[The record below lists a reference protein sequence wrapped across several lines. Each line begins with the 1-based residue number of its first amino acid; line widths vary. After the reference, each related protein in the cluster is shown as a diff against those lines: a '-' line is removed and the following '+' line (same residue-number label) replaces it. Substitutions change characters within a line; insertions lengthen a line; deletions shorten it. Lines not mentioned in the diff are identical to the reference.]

1 MPKAKTPTSFEDEM
15 AEYQEE
21 WAEAQDSAGER
32 GMLPDGDYQARIT
45 ESRVEKSSWDEW
57 QLYLKYEDLGGAGS
71 IRSWDS
77 LQHEVGRSI
86 AAERTKK
93 LGYEGEITGLEAA
106 CEAGEFVD
114 LVVDIRVKTKAGDT
128 KDFKQVYVN
137 RCYGK
142 VGGEGVPEASAT
154 PTDDDIPF

>member
-1 MPKAKTPTSFEDEM
+1 MPEAKEKTTFEDEM

-21 WAEAQDSAGER
+21 WSEAQDSAGER

-57 QLYLKYEDLGGAGS
+57 QLYFKYEDLGGAGS

-77 LQHEVGRSI
+77 LQQDVGRSI

-93 LGYEGEITGLEAA
+93 LGYEGEITGLQGA
-106 CEAGEFVD
+106 CEEGEFLD
-114 LVVDIRVKTKAGDT
+114 LIVDIRVKTKTGET

-142 VGGEGVPEASAT
+142 SGSEGAPAGTA
-154 PTDDDIPF
+154 DDDIPF